1 MKQWVSILCSLVLM
15 FGLCLIAIFLPMYL
29 AKIWNEA
36 FNWIF
41 WGFITCLT
49 LQFITTL
56 AIFLSKRRIEV
67 KLSWVLVVVFAVF
80 FGMITYM
87 LFGRKHKW
95 SKKKEEQLNKHLEN
109 SVKDHFLTTNK
120 NLDYIRTNYSKWYK
134 SFLLTTNISKRA
146 IYNDNQVEI
155 LFSAANTWKSILSDI
170 EMAKSYVLINYFIVK
185 NGELLNELIDLLH
198 QKIQQGVKIY
208 FLYDHVGSYFSLSS
222 LTVNKLEKIGVV
234 INKFSP
240 IVMPFLKGN
249 TNYRT
254 HRKDIIID
262 GEIGYTGGVNL
273 ADSYISLGSKYGLFH
288 DTHIRIKGSS
298 VKTLELIFIDS
309 WYISTSID
317 LLQVESRLIVN
328 IDHPVQKNITNHESI
343 VQVIDDGPNK
353 FDSIHQDLYLSLIG
367 TAKKRIWLSTPYF
380 IPPND
385 LINALKIA
393 VQSGIDVKLVVP
405 GLSDKLT
412 VLDIT
417 RSYYEE
423 LLECGVE
430 IYELN
435 QTFNHSKAAVFDDDV
450 AIVGTTNLDHRSFFQ
465 DYQTLALILDP
476 KVVEQFE
483 SRWQWDFTNSTRI
496 YVKQSPLMQ
505 KKIFY
510 RLFISFLKIISPIL

>member
-36 FNWIF
+36 FPWIL
-41 WGFITCLT
+41 WGFIACIA
-49 LQFITTL
+49 LQLITVIF
-56 AIFLSKRRIEV
+56 IFLSKRRIEV
-67 KLSWVLVVVFAVF
+67 KLSWILIVVFAVF
-80 FGMITYM
+80 FGMIAYM

-95 SKKKEEQLNKHLEN
+95 SKKKEEQLNQHLEN
-109 SVKDHFLTTNK
+109 SVKNHFLTTNK
-120 NLDYIRTNYSKWYK
+120 NLDYIKSNYPQWYK
-134 SFLLTTNISKRA
+134 SFLLTTNVSKRA
-146 IYNDNQVEI
+146 IYSDNQVEI
-155 LFSAANTWKSILSDI
+155 LFSGSNSWKRILSDI
-170 EMAKSYVLINYFIVK
+170 EMAKNYVLINYFIVK

-198 QKIQQGVKIY
+198 QKIQQGVKVY

-240 IVMPFLKGN
+240 IIMPFLKGN

-288 DTHIRIKGSS
+288 DTHVRIKGSS
-298 VKTLELIFIDS
+298 VRTVELIFIDS
-309 WYISTSID
+309 WYISTGIN
-317 LLQVESRLIVN
+317 LTQKEPNLIAN
-328 IDHPVQKNITNHESI
+328 IDNTFHHSETDHESI
-343 VQVIDDGPNK
+343 VQIIDDGPNK

-367 TAKKRIWLSTPYF
+367 SARKRIWLSTPYF
-380 IPPND
+380 IPPHD

-393 VQSGIDVKLVVP
+393 AQSGVDVKLVVP

-412 VLDIT
+412 LLDIT

-423 LLECGVE
+423 LLKWGVE
-430 IYELN
+430 VYELN
-435 QTFNHSKAAVFDDDV
+435 QTFNHSKAAVFDDDI
-450 AIVGTTNLDHRSFFQ
+450 AIVGTTNLDHRSFFL
-465 DYQTLALILDP
+465 DYQTLALILDK

-483 SRWQWDFTNSTRI
+483 QRWQWDFANSTNI
-496 YVKQSPLMQ
+496 YAKQSPLMQ